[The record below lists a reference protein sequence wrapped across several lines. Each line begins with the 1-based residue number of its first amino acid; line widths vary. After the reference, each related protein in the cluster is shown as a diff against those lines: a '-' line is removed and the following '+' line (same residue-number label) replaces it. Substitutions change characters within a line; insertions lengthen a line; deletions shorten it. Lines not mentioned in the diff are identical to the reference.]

1 MERFLR
7 CLPLLLALALP
18 VALAVPAIA
27 REAAPHEQAQVL
39 EVHPAPLT
47 VMTAKGEFGFDIE
60 VADDADERST
70 GLMFR
75 TEMPDD
81 RGMLFVFPSDVRGS
95 FWMMNTI
102 LPLDIIYIRADGTVD
117 SIVRGEPFSLAPLRS
132 RGLIRYVL
140 EVNAGIA
147 EKTGIR
153 PGVRL
158 NHPLI
163 APGK

>member
-1 MERFLR
+1 MPRRHL
-7 CLPLLLALALP
+7 CLPLLAALAIF
-18 VALAVPAIA
+18 VAAAVPAHA
-27 REAAPHEQAQVL
+27 RDTARAEQPQAL
-39 EVHPAPLT
+39 EVHPVPLT
-47 VMTAKGEFGFDIE
+47 VTSDKGAFRFDVE

-75 TEMPDD
+75 RSMPDD
-81 RGMLFVFPSDVRGS
+81 RGMLFVFPSDVLGS

-102 LPLDIIYIRADGTVD
+102 LPLDIIFVRADGTVD

-132 RGLIRYVL
+132 QGRIRYVL
-140 EVNAGIA
+140 EVKAGIA

-158 NHPLI
+158 DHPLI
-163 APGK
+163 APGN